1 MRHSRSARGLR
12 AGVLL
17 LAALGAVSAW
27 GDDTAPIVRYLDSL
41 HSYTA
46 HFEQQRFDETG
57 ELLETAHGDC
67 NIERPGR
74 FRWNY
79 TDPYKQVIVSD
90 SHKLWIYDEDLAQVT
105 VNDVNAGAPGT
116 PAELLSAEFEVATRY
131 DVKHLGIKD
140 GVDWY
145 SLHPKDAKSQ
155 FQEVE
160 LGLADGE
167 VKAMRL
173 KDNLGQTT
181 RLAFDAVKRNVPMA
195 AGLFQF
201 TVPAGVDVVEGGA
214 P

>member
-1 MRHSRSARGLR
+1 MARLPAMREWR
-12 AGVLL
+12 AALL
-17 LAALGAVSAW
+17 LGASLMAAQVR
-27 GDDTAPIVRYLDSL
+27 GDDTAPIVEYLDTL

-46 HFEQQRFDETG
+46 SFEQQRFDETG

-79 TDPYKQVIVSD
+79 LDPYKQVIVSD

-105 VNDVNAGAPGT
+105 VNDVAGGAPGT
-116 PAELLSAEFEVATRY
+116 PAELLSAEFEVTTRY
-131 DVKHLGIKD
+131 AVRHIGVKD

-145 SLHPKDAKSQ
+145 GLTPKDATTQ
-155 FQEVE
+155 FQQVE
-160 LGLADGE
+160 LGLADGD

-181 RLAFDAVKRNVPMA
+181 VLRFDAVKRNAPLA
-195 AGLFQF
+195 ASLFEF
-201 TVPAGVDVVEGGA
+201 TPPADVDVVTGGA